1 MREFSSGATRDNDTE
16 KIDFEGFL
24 NPLVLQAF
32 GEYMHHHRKQ
42 ADGKL
47 RDSDNWQSL
56 FGDNHYD
63 VCIKSAWRHFHD
75 LCMEHR
81 GYKSREGIDA
91 ALGGLIFNAMAYWLK
106 ILLEREEQNE
116 KNHGKSN

>member
-1 MREFSSGATRDNDTE
+1 MREFKTGATRDNDTE

-47 RDSDNWQSL
+47 RDSDNWQRGIEKSVYMKSL
-56 FGDNHYD
+56 L
-63 VCIKSAWRHFHD
+63 RHVHD
-75 LCMEHR
+75 LWMEHR
-81 GYKSREGIDA
+81 GYKSREGIDF
-91 ALGGLIFNAMAYWLK
+91 ALGGILFNAMGYWLE
-106 ILLEREEQNE
+106 LLKE
-116 KNHGKSN
+116 KKND